1 MKLIGSVWTW
11 FRGLKWWGKVL
22 VGLGL
27 LVILSPVLP
36 KKDEPAKAATAGTTV
51 ATVETTAAQEATTEA
66 PPETTTTTTTIPPTT
81 TTVPSTTTTVPSTT
95 TTVPSTTTS
104 TTAAVKRRNV
114 RTFEFQSVQG
124 FDGGQVLT
132 TWATCKRV
140 VSELAKDVYV
150 QPDVTFA
157 NARQPDGEVVF
168 FSDWTTLQIAS
179 TADVI
184 AGAAREKVSFVCEST
199 RGSGMVRLVELN
211 GNEIG

>member
-66 PPETTTTTTTIPPTT
+66 PPETTTTTTTIPP
-81 TTVPSTTTTVPSTT
+81 TT